1 LKKKV
6 TIGDIAAQSRVSP
19 STVSLILNNKPGV
32 SDETR
37 ERVLD
42 VAAELGY
49 PIRPLNST
57 NGGNALLTIGMIVK
71 IDPDILP
78 QANPFYSKVIMGIED
93 ACRRSG
99 INLLFSSLPVDE
111 NNRLLEIPPLMY
123 NDSVDGLLLVG
134 VSMDETF
141 AASAGRRMPPIVL
154 VDGYSSTNSY
164 DTVVSDNF
172 GAAYRAV
179 EQLITLG
186 HRSIGLAGS
195 CEHCFTSLRER
206 RNGYLRA
213 LKDNGLYTPCVANFN
228 INKTKGFDEITRL
241 LQDHPQL
248 TALFCVNDDVANA
261 ALRAAHALGRRIP
274 EDISIIGYDDTYIA
288 ANTRP
293 ALTTMHV
300 DTVAMGRAAVRL
312 LALRLETPDAS
323 RMTLTIHPT
332 LVEREST
339 GVAPKFPV
347 EKESILE

>member
-164 DTVVSDNF
+164 DTVISDNF